1 MSEETTTVQEQP
13 QPSRSPRQRVPAPGN
28 RCTHKDA
35 AGRQC
40 RNLALR
46 STGSRGDHGK
56 SGLCTTH
63 ATHERQI
70 LDTQAVAEELLG
82 TAPSAFDT
90 AIAVNH
96 MLGKLFRS
104 IVEDRIPLRKGA
116 VLIYACSLL
125 LNSLGGVRTDVLGAY
140 GPEFLKAMAQSA
152 LGVIDGDADVDQDV
166 DADQDVGV
174 EQDVEGSSRLRE
186 AVE

>member
-1 MSEETTTVQEQP
+1 MSEKTTSTSESP
-13 QPSRSPRQRVPAPGN
+13 KNPRPPRQRVPAPAN

-46 STGSRGDHGK
+46 STGSRGDQGK

-63 ATHERQI
+63 ATAERQI
-70 LDTQAVAEELLG
+70 LDTQAVAEELLRS
-82 TAPSAFDT
+82 APATFDT

-96 MLGKLFRS
+96 VLGKLFKL
-104 IVEDRIPLRKGA
+104 IVDDRIPLRKGA
-116 VLIYACSLL
+116 VLVYTCSLL

-140 GPEFLKAMAQSA
+140 GPEFLKAMAQGA
-152 LGVIDGDADVDQDV
+152 LDVIYGNPEPDSESDSMPASESNAAQTR
-166 DADQDVGV
+166 ASTSESLTQ
-174 EQDVEGSSRLRE
+174 
-186 AVE
+186 

>member
-1 MSEETTTVQEQP
+1 MSESTTAVASNP
-13 QPSRSPRQRVPAPGN
+13 KPSKSAVPPEGI

-46 STGSRGDHGK
+46 STGSRADHGK

-63 ATHERQI
+63 ATLERQI
-70 LDTQAVAEELLG
+70 LDTQAVAEELLS
-82 TAPSAFDT
+82 TAPPSFDT

-96 MLGKLFRS
+96 LLGKLLRI

-116 VLIYACSLL
+116 VLVYTCSLL

-152 LGVIDGDADVDQDV
+152 LGVMDGDVD
-166 DADQDVGV
+166 V
-174 EQDVEGSSRLRE
+174 EQDAEQNVEESN
-186 AVE
+186 

>member
-1 MSEETTTVQEQP
+1 MPEETKTTSATP
-13 QPSRSPRQRVPAPGN
+13 TNSRPPRQRVPPEGI

-46 STGSRGDHGK
+46 STGSRTDRNK
-56 SGLCTTH
+56 SGLCPAH

-70 LDTQAVAEELLG
+70 LDTQAVAEELLSS
-82 TAPSAFDT
+82 APENFDT

-96 MLGKLFRS
+96 VLGRLMKL

-116 VLIYACSLL
+116 VLVYNCSLL
-125 LNSLGGVRTDVLGAY
+125 LYSLGGVRSDVLGAY
-140 GPEFLKAMAQSA
+140 GPEFLKAMAQGA
-152 LGVIDGDADVDQDV
+152 LDVIEADGESECDGDVQQD
-166 DADQDVGV
+166 A
-174 EQDVEGSSRLRE
+174 EQDVEE
-186 AVE
+186 VAE